1 MKMRQRLVS
10 GARCAIK
17 MRSKEPDRKKAIK
30 LLERD
35 LINGPLGLTLLPR
48 ARMREQGVM

>member
-30 LLERD
+30 LLKE
-35 LINGPLGLTLLPR
+35 I
-48 ARMREQGVM
+48 